1 MKGAAVADEKDINEI
16 LKARG
21 FDSIDKVLDALDSTK
36 ADLTKHKTR
45 ATELDDLK
53 NRLQAY
59 EDEKKKRDD
68 AAKTEAEKLADQ
80 VKALQ
85 AERDSAKAEAGAA
98 ARLALLERGLG
109 KHLGVVPDKFRP
121 VAEKYLRTVLP
132 GMDWKDD
139 ETLGTAIGEQIADF
153 TKDAPPEYKPV
164 VSSKGADKQTPTTPA
179 PPSGESRTGFSFQ
192 KVLRGEK

>member
-1 MKGAAVADEKDINEI
+1 MADEVNVTEM

-21 FDSIDKVLDALDSTK
+21 FDSIEKVLETLDSTK

-45 ATELDDLK
+45 ASELDDLK
-53 NRLQAY
+53 NRLQAF
-59 EDEKKKRDD
+59 ENEKAEREN

-85 AERDSAKAEAGAA
+85 VERDSAKAEAGAA

-109 KHLGVVPDKFRP
+109 KHLGIVPDKFRP

-164 VSSKGADKQTPTTPA
+164 VSGGDAGKAAKTVPD
-179 PPSGESRTGFSFQ
+179 PPSGETRTGFSFVNAITG
-192 KVLRGEK
+192 KK